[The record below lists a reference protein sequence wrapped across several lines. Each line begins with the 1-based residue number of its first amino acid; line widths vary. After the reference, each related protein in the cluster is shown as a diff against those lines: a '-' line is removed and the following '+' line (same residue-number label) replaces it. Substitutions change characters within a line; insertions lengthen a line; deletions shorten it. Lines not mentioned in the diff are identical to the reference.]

1 MASSTTATFVMPG
14 DEIDPSL
21 IPSHKKLPLRL
32 GPGLRHVPPNK
43 IVPVIAGQIITDP
56 KKNTIWVENAG
67 GRYVP
72 SPGDLV
78 IGTVHRSTMDAFQV
92 HLADYSAP
100 TLLPHMAFELA
111 SKKNRPQ
118 LPPGS
123 LVYARVVSARKH
135 MDAEL
140 ECVNPT
146 TGKADGL
153 GPLVNGML
161 FHISLGM
168 SRRLLM
174 ARPASD
180 GGVVVLDELGA
191 LGAAFE
197 TAVGRNGRIWVNSE
211 SVKTVIAV
219 GRAIQAADKEQLSVE
234 QQKKLVRKLMKDL
247 S

>member
-1 MASSTTATFVMPG
+1 
-14 DEIDPSL
+14 
-21 IPSHKKLPLRL
+21 
-32 GPGLRHVPPNK
+32 
-43 IVPVIAGQIITDP
+43 
-56 KKNTIWVENAG
+56 
-67 GRYVP
+67 
-72 SPGDLV
+72 
-78 IGTVHRSTMDAFQV
+78 MDAFQV
-92 HLADYSAP
+92 HLVDYSPP
-100 TLLPHMAFELA
+100 TLLPHLAFELA

-118 LPPGS
+118 LAPGA

-153 GPLVNGML
+153 GPLVGGML
-161 FHISLGM
+161 FHVSLGM

-174 ARPASD
+174 PRPAAD

-197 TAVGRNGRIWVNSE
+197 TAVGRNGRVWVNSE
-211 SVKTVIAV
+211 NVRTVIAV
-219 GRAIQAADKEQLSVE
+219 GRAIQETDTGHLTVE
-234 QQKKLVRKLMKDL
+234 QQKKLVRKLIKDL